1 MAAQIAESTLGS
13 LATPIIS
20 KVITYILLALL
31 VVSVGFN
38 VYYYFHSKSL
48 TTDLTASTTQVGA
61 LKQQVADR
69 DATIADQNKQIITAA
84 DKSKDFQKQMD
95 DLGKTIDQ
103 QNKDNQSLIDKLKA
117 QPAPKTCDA
126 STKYMQDN
134 LDLYKW

>member
-13 LATPIIS
+13 LTTPIIS
-20 KVITYILLALL
+20 KVITYLLLALL

-48 TTDLTASTTQVGA
+48 TTELTASTVTVGA
-61 LKQQVADR
+61 LKQQLADR
-69 DATIADQNKQIITAA
+69 DATIADQNTQITDAA
-84 DKSKDFQKQMD
+84 TKSKTFQTQMD
-95 DLGKTIDQ
+95 ALGKTIEQ
-103 QNKDNQSLIDKLKA
+103 QGKDNQTLIDKLKA